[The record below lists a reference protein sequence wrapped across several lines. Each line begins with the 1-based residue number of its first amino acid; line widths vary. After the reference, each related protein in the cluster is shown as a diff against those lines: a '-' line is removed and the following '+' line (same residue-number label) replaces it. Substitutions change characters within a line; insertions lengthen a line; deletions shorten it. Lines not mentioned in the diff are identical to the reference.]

1 MEDIDGGEG
10 KRSVPK
16 KKLWRNTTHQNDLG
30 TWKWMILCFVRNNI
44 CVVVGKKNGSSLE
57 RDRGWFQHPLRY
69 DERAH
74 KTQVSLHTQPTSERK
89 RGGRGPASRP
99 CAIARSSF
107 FRLLF
112 QLTSYI
118 FSDFYLFIWKGN
130 KKVQNTEN
138 SKYLIFFSNNH
149 FRIFDAE

>member
-1 MEDIDGGEG
+1 MCCCWEK
-10 KRSVPK
+10 KRV
-16 KKLWRNTTHQNDLG
+16 
-30 TWKWMILCFVRNNI
+30 FVGAGPR
-44 CVVVGKKNGSSLE
+44 L
-57 RDRGWFQHPLRY
+57 FQHPLRY